1 MPRRKVRLVLGAAL
15 AILAA
20 LILIRWPLR
29 VSGSAANFRPT
40 GFAPVRTMV
49 AGIVERVM
57 VREGTAVPRGA
68 PLAYLRAISVQTDRE
83 ATAAEAATAD
93 RQASLASAKG
103 DVAEER
109 LQRLR
114 AEALRRELALL
125 DEQIEFTTVRAPAS
139 GVVLT
144 PRTEERIG
152 ASLDEGDLLL
162 ILGRTDTLE
171 LEFGVD
177 QRDLGRVRVGQEVRL
192 RVNALPQRTF
202 SGTVVS
208 IGQLPADTIDGIHY
222 PVRAR
227 VANPD
232 GLLKPSMAAYVRVLT
247 DNASAGERLL
257 RGPVRWARLMW
268 WRLWS

>member
-1 MPRRKVRLVLGAAL
+1 
-15 AILAA
+15 
-20 LILIRWPLR
+20 
-29 VSGSAANFRPT
+29 
-40 GFAPVRTMV
+40 MV
-49 AGIVERVM
+49 PGVIERVM

-68 PLAYLRAISVQTDRE
+68 PLVYLRAISVQTDRE

-93 RQASLASAKG
+93 RQAALAAARG
-103 DVAEER
+103 DPAEER

-114 AEALRRELALL
+114 AEALRRELGLL
-125 DEQIEFTTVRAPAS
+125 DEQVDLTTVRAPTS

-144 PRTEERIG
+144 PRLEERVG
-152 ASLDEGDLLL
+152 ASLDEGDLILT
-162 ILGRTDTLE
+162 LGRTDTLE

-177 QRDLGRVRVGQEVRL
+177 QRDLGRVREGQEVRL
-192 RVNALPQRTF
+192 RVDALPQRTF

-208 IGQLPADTIDGIHY
+208 IGQLPIDTVETVRY

-247 DNASAGERLL
+247 DNASAGGRLL
-257 RGPVRWARLMW
+257 RGPARWARLMW